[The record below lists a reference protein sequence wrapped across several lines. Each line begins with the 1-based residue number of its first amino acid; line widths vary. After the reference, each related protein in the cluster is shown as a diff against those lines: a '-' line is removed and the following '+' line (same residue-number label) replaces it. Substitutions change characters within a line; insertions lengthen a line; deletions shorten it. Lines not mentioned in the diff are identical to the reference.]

1 MQPVRIRVGQN
12 ANLVIAQASK
22 IGAGGIH
29 TNGQRDVVYF
39 LGGQH
44 LTGVHLPGVQNFSAQ
59 GHDRLKFS
67 VSRLLG

>member
-1 MQPVRIRVGQN
+1 MQPVRIRVGQY

-22 IGAGGIH
+22 IGTGRID
-29 TNGQRDVVYF
+29 TNGQSDVVNL

-44 LTGVHLPGVQNFSAQ
+44 LTGVHLPGIQNFSAQ
-59 GHDRLKFS
+59 GHDRLKLS